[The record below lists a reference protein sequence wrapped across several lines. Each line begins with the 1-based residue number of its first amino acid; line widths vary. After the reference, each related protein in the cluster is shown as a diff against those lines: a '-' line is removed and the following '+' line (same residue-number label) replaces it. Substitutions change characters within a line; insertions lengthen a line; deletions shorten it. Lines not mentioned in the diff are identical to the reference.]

1 MGNPN
6 LIFENMK
13 ISTFFA
19 SILVVTICLNI
30 CLASKIKYD
39 RRRSQH
45 REGVEKLSQVK
56 HSQNPGFS
64 QVKSSQNPGFSQVG
78 YSQHR
83 EGVEKLSQKQ
93 LYDLSQHREGVEK
106 LSQGATLLAKSLAK
120 SNSGSKSTY
129 TDDPDFGGF
138 WNCSRCQTQLK
149 CSWSYGC
156 KNFLHCAHY
165 CQFEED
171 FDENQVCKLPPSILL
186 KQCNQ
191 AITERDATPEC
202 LASKPA
208 SWTAPVNFTGTPVGK
223 FNKWAK
229 SD

>member
-45 REGVEKLSQVK
+45 REGVEKLSQVGCSQNPGFSQVKSSQNPGFSQVLDLSQHREGVEKLSQVK

-64 QVKSSQNPGFSQVG
+64 QVKSSQNPGFSQVLDL
-78 YSQHR
+78 SQHR

-93 LYDLSQHREGVEK
+93 LYDLS
-106 LSQGATLLAKSLAK
+106 
-120 SNSGSKSTY
+120 
-129 TDDPDFGGF
+129 
-138 WNCSRCQTQLK
+138 
-149 CSWSYGC
+149 
-156 KNFLHCAHY
+156 
-165 CQFEED
+165 
-171 FDENQVCKLPPSILL
+171 
-186 KQCNQ
+186 
-191 AITERDATPEC
+191 
-202 LASKPA
+202 
-208 SWTAPVNFTGTPVGK
+208 
-223 FNKWAK
+223 
-229 SD
+229 